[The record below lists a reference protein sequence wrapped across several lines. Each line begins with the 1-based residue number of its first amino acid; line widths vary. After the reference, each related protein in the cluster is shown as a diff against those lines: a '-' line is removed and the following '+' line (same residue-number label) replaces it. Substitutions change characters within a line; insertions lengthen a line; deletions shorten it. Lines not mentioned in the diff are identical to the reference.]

1 MSFGYNDIFWILSVI
16 LWTTGVTAII
26 ILIMKRRGRLKIDR
40 TKLALL
46 PKKLILYLRSYSHSV
61 HFEDISDN
69 GMKSRKIV
77 NLDMAKVVE
86 MDDYLLMR
94 SLK

>member
-1 MSFGYNDIFWILSVI
+1 
-16 LWTTGVTAII
+16 
-26 ILIMKRRGRLKIDR
+26 
-40 TKLALL
+40 
-46 PKKLILYLRSYSHSV
+46 V

-86 MDDYLLMR
+86 MDDYSDLA
-94 SLK
+94 

>member
-1 MSFGYNDIFWILSVI
+1 M
-16 LWTTGVTAII
+16 
-26 ILIMKRRGRLKIDR
+26 KIDR

-46 PKKLILYLRSYSHSV
+46 PKKLVPYLRSYSHSMR
-61 HFEDISDN
+61 FEDISDS
-69 GMKSRKIV
+69 GMISRKIV